1 MCLVQD
7 VKGETCGRVMGGE
20 MKVVPVDLHGLA
32 ALQAAIFLEHVRVGL
47 GRVVGRLGKRFGGA
61 GWGQTAVEAGG
72 LYSVGEG
79 R

>member
-32 ALQAAIFLEHVRVGL
+32 ALQAAIFLEHVRVGV
-47 GRVVGRLGKRFGGA
+47 GRVGGRRWEEVWGCGLGTDGGRGGRLI
-61 GWGQTAVEAGG
+61 
-72 LYSVGEG
+72 
-79 R
+79 